1 MFSFLS
7 KQDQT
12 ANNFI
17 ATNKNELLDEIINE
31 RLNDIEEFYDINL
44 DKLDKRTKNII
55 NTFIQKMEEDDKYKL
70 KKKNEIKLII
80 YNNRSNTM
88 DKLKIKI

>member
-1 MFSFLS
+1 
-7 KQDQT
+7 
-12 ANNFI
+12 
-17 ATNKNELLDEIINE
+17 
-31 RLNDIEEFYDINL
+31 
-44 DKLDKRTKNII
+44 
-55 NTFIQKMEEDDKYKL
+55 MEEDDKYKL